1 MDNFLLILA
10 YLGIGL
16 CLRRVRGM
24 PENTAVAL
32 NAFALNVALPA
43 VILSNVPLLTFSSA
57 LLIPT
62 ITPWLL
68 MLLVV
73 PLVIVLGRLLHW
85 PREVVGALLIVLPL
99 GNTSYLGFPLVQSFF
114 GAAGMPYAMVYDQL
128 GSFLALSS
136 YAVVIAALYSP
147 QVDTPSA
154 GAIARRILSF
164 PPFLALLA
172 GLALRGVTLPPLAG
186 QLITSIA
193 ATLVPLVMVAVGF
206 QISIRLARSERLTL
220 AIALGIKLL
229 LMPLCTYLLW
239 HAWGQRGLATQVAVF
254 QAAMPPMISAGTI
267 AIMAGLAPRLVTG
280 LIGIGILISLASLPT
295 LYWLL
300 SHST

>member
-16 CLRRVRGM
+16 CLRRLRGM
-24 PENTAVAL
+24 PGNTAEVL
-32 NAFALNVALPA
+32 NAYALNVALPA

-57 LLIPT
+57 LLIPA

-73 PLVIVLGRLLHW
+73 PLVILLGRLLHW

-114 GAAGMPYAMVYDQL
+114 GTAGMPYAMVYDQL
-128 GSFLALSS
+128 GSFLALAS
-136 YAVVIAALYSP
+136 YAVVIAAFYSP
-147 QVDTPSA
+147 QVKAPSA
-154 GAIARRILSF
+154 RAIITRIISF
-164 PPFLALLA
+164 PPFLALLG
-172 GLALRGVTLPPLAG
+172 GLALRGTTLPPLVE
-186 QLITSIA
+186 QLVATVA
-193 ATLVPLVMVAVGF
+193 ATLVPLVMIAVGF

-220 AIALGIKLL
+220 AVALGIKLV
-229 LMPLCTYLLW
+229 LMPLCTFLLW
-239 HAWGQRGLATQVAVF
+239 KALGQRGLATQIAVF

-267 AIMAGLAPRLVTG
+267 AIMAGLAPRLVAG
-280 LIGIGILISLASLPT
+280 LIGIGILLSLVTLPT

-300 SHST
+300 AQSG